1 MKLGNETKECSS
13 LHTGKFIRFGVGRGG
28 NVLATVRLVK
38 MLSFLVLTS
47 KGAKRKDAF
56 QKKGA
61 RKTKKMCAVQ
71 MEKKRENKESRA
83 KTKKVAR
90 IQKSAETREK
100 SGKTKG
106 KNEKKTKE
114 NLEKVRRKT
123 REK

>member
-1 MKLGNETKECSS
+1 MKSGNETKECSS

-71 MEKKRENKESRA
+71 MEKNGKIKKAGQKQKRWREYKRA
-83 KTKKVAR
+83 RKRGKRAGKQRGKMKKR
-90 IQKSAETREK
+90 Q
-100 SGKTKG
+100 
-106 KNEKKTKE
+106 KKT
-114 NLEKVRRKT
+114 
-123 REK
+123 